1 MDDTADTV
9 CPVGNSKYQTVASL
23 MVCFRLFFNIL
34 HPPLNVPA
42 LCTFYLSPDAYLIAN
57 TPVAVSLDEDIDT
70 NKELIGH
77 GYSNLLAGF
86 LGTV

>member
-1 MDDTADTV
+1 MDDTADTI
-9 CPVGNSKYQTVASL
+9 CPVGNSKYQTVTSL

-42 LCTFYLSPDAYLIAN
+42 LCTFCLPDDYLTAN
-57 TPVAVSLDEDIDT
+57 THVAVSLDEDIDT
-70 NKELIGH
+70 NKELVAH